1 MSKAFLLTIL
11 GISIT
16 SVSSF
21 SLQLPGCTR
30 FAVRNVANSFV
41 QSPRTAAHTS
51 PLQLRMQLDDSNRK
65 GPMWNAIDKVVKEN
79 KIVLFMKGNKDFP
92 QCGFSNT
99 VVQIL
104 NACNARYE
112 AVNVLEN
119 ELLRQGIKE
128 YSNWP
133 TIPQL
138 YVDGEFLGGCDI
150 AIDMYQSGELA
161 EMIEKVMAE

>member
-1 MSKAFLLTIL
+1 MSRALLLTIL
-11 GISIT
+11 GMSIS

-21 SLQLPGCTR
+21 SFQLPGCSR
-30 FAVRNVANSFV
+30 FALRNVANTHV
-41 QSPRTAAHTS
+41 QTPGMAPVRS
-51 PLQLRMQLDDSNRK
+51 PLRLRMQSDDAGRK

-104 NACNARYE
+104 NACNAQYE
-112 AVNVLEN
+112 TVNVLEN

-150 AIDMYQSGELA
+150 AIDMYQSGELV
-161 EMIEKVMAE
+161 EMIERVMAE